1 MRYYLATNEIDIF
14 HFGMIEEES
23 ILTTGQ
29 PKVFYFDTK
38 NELKNKINTLAKDPT
53 YYDTKVAQE
62 SNILSVPSNPED

>member
-14 HFGMIEEES
+14 HFGIIEEGS

-29 PKVFYFDTK
+29 PKVFYFNTEI
-38 NELKNKINTLAKDPT
+38 ELKNKVNTLSEDST

>member
-14 HFGMIEEES
+14 HFGEIEEES

-38 NELKNKINTLAKDPT
+38 NELIEELNKLTGDKDYHETHTPEISILPPT
-53 YYDTKVAQE
+53 E
-62 SNILSVPSNPED
+62 R